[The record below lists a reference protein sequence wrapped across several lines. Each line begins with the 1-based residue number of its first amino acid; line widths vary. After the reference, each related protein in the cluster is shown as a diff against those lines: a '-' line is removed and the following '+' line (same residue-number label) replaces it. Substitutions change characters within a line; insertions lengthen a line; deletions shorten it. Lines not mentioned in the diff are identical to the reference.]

1 MNGALVS
8 GIRSYTSAVKSMP
21 YSQSMFA
28 QALADTS
35 KFRYSE
41 FGEYTAV
48 REITGETAGDYD
60 SCDGFNAAC
69 IDLDVWNE
77 FRAEWDR
84 EISFSVD
91 YIDEMNSILRGMT
104 LTGTEKLK
112 ASWRRLG
119 PEIDAVS
126 CASIWH
132 QMPAGGKHANSED
145 GYKTDIDNIVQ
156 TLIAKDN
163 ELYDMGWYGDVAVMI
178 SSAVA
183 TTLSQAIVK
192 HNGLAS
198 GAMLQP
204 VESTRVTRKVSFRG
218 EDYFEDGLSFKYDVL
233 RFNSRM
239 FIYKVPKQCMIS
251 DVILLD
257 KKTAGQTAGG
267 WIPDTSAEDF
277 CNVEVLVVPVDAAA
291 LSVRHIV
298 SNLTVPLQAYNVEKF
313 DINEELSGLNKM
325 YDGQVYIENIG
336 VDQNADRFKYMNR
349 IKYGVAVFGVMAHTI
364 LGIYSTPSGDPTLT
378 SVNGSTDELTAAG
391 GSVIVTASGSD
402 LGGVIAQAF
411 NALSTKV
418 GEAIRL
424 AGSNSIQV
432 GVVNLPA
439 NAGETDATYTIKFSL
454 DEGTTYEDET
464 LTVTVKAAGE

>member
-1 MNGALVS
+1 MANGALVS

-35 KFRYSE
+35 KFRYSV

-48 REITGETAGDYD
+48 REITGEAAGNYD
-60 SCDGFNAAC
+60 SCEGFNASC

-91 YIDEMNSILRGMT
+91 YLDEMNTILRGMT

-126 CASIWH
+126 CASIWN
-132 QMPAGGKHANSED
+132 QMPAGNQHASTEN

-156 TLIAKDN
+156 TLIDKDN
-163 ELYDMGWYGDVAVMI
+163 ELYDMGWYGDVAVML

-183 TTLSQAIVK
+183 STLSQAIIK
-192 HNGLAS
+192 YNGLAS
-198 GAMLQP
+198 GAMLTP
-204 VESTRVTRKVSFRG
+204 VESARVTRRVDFRG
-218 EDYFEDGLSFKYDVL
+218 EDYFEDGLHFKYEVL
-233 RFNSRM
+233 RFQTRM
-239 FIYKVPKQCMIS
+239 FIYKVPRQCMVS
-251 DVILLD
+251 NVILLD
-257 KKTAGQTAGG
+257 KKTSGQTAGG
-267 WIPDTSAEDF
+267 WIPDTSASGFHNIDM
-277 CNVEVLVVPVDAAA
+277 LIVPVDAAA

-298 SNLTVPLQAYNVEKF
+298 SSLTVPLQAYNVEKF
-313 DINEELSGLNKM
+313 DVNAELSGLNQM

-364 LGIYSTPSGDPTLT
+364 IGVYNASSDAATVTGVTVSADNVGADGAGVIVTVSGSGLTGAVAQLFDSEGTSAVGDKVALTGSKNVQVGVLNVPGNVTGSAVEYTVKVSTN
-378 SVNGSTDELTAAG
+378 NGSTWATQTA
-391 GSVIVTASGSD
+391 
-402 LGGVIAQAF
+402 
-411 NALSTKV
+411 
-418 GEAIRL
+418 
-424 AGSNSIQV
+424 
-432 GVVNLPA
+432 
-439 NAGETDATYTIKFSL
+439 
-454 DEGTTYEDET
+454 
-464 LTVTVKAAGE
+464 TVTVNA